1 MKNVQHWN
9 EFTWV
14 WRINSNI
21 ILIFFF
27 LCWFTQRY
35 CNYFLFL
42 FILQFATNCLLIN
55 VDLKQKFLLKPTA
68 VSELSCTQQSR
79 TSSVKSWGWDRE
91 NFTNFQFPFF
101 NTVSW
106 MWIISIMFDAKIT
119 IRYFYDYLLFSVFH
133 KWKVF
138 FFFVTRRGVSF
149 SLLSR
154 FNLNQGFN
162 KSQGIQETASV
173 SVHSLTC
180 LRLDLDNWNRAN
192 SDLNNRNSQ
201 CENEWILRISSA
213 GIEPQMLSYGHEL
226 NGIETAEQHRILK
239 RFHKTEKPFSEI
251 ISAVLL
257 F

>member
-138 FFFVTRRGVSF
+138 SFFVTRRGVSF

-154 FNLNQGFN
+154 FNLNQGFY

-180 LRLDLDNWNRAN
+180 LRLDLDNWNRAEILIWTIEI
-192 SDLNNRNSQ
+192 LNAKTSEFWEFRV
-201 CENEWILRISSA
+201 L
-213 GIEPQMLSYGHEL
+213 EL
-226 NGIETAEQHRILK
+226 NRK
-239 RFHKTEKPFSEI
+239 CFHMDTN
-251 ISAVLL
+251 
-257 F
+257 